1 MMLYPVYVHK
11 DKTSAYGLTFPD
23 FPGCFSAA
31 DEIEGITR
39 AAQEAVEAHF
49 DGEAMEIPAPSIP
62 EKWSRDKRFKG
73 GYWMLVEIDL
83 ERVSNKSVRL
93 NISLP
98 ERLVVRID
106 AFAKSRHLSRS
117 AFLARAAM
125 AQMRTEKP
133 A

>member
-1 MMLYPVYVHK
+1 MLYPVYIHK

-23 FPGCFSAA
+23 FSGCFSAA
-31 DEIEGITR
+31 DEIDDIAR
-39 AAQEAVEAHF
+39 AAQEAVETHF
-49 DGEAMEIPAPSIP
+49 DGEGTMPPAPSRP
-62 EKWSRDKRFKG
+62 EDWSRDKRFKG

-98 ERLVVRID
+98 ERLVARID
-106 AFAKSRHLSRS
+106 AFAKSRRLSRS

-125 AQMRTEKP
+125 AQMRTAKQ

>member
-11 DKTSAYGLTFPD
+11 DKSSAYGLTFPD

-31 DEIEGITR
+31 DEIAGIPR
-39 AAQEAVEAHF
+39 AVQEAVEVHF
-49 DGEAMEIPAPSIP
+49 DGEGLDLPVPTSP
-62 EKWSRDKRFKG
+62 ETWRRDKRFKG
-73 GYWMLVEIDL
+73 GYWMLVEIDPG
-83 ERVSNKSVRL
+83 RVSNQSVRL

-98 ERLVVRID
+98 ERLVAQID
-106 AFAKSRHLSRS
+106 AFAKARRLSRS

-125 AQMRTEKP
+125 AQMRTAKQ